1 MGGSVITVDEIEE
14 IVKKGIKKTINKF
27 RENPLY
33 FFTESDLHSYFY
45 YSIYSTKLE
54 VVRNNK
60 RICLIHREYPTNFR
74 YHKKKLIQ
82 DDYCKPYPLA
92 EKKGARGHYDMVIIN
107 PEFAQEY
114 YDNINDIKH
123 IINKDVSLLE
133 QRVETDIESVKKEL
147 VYAIEF
153 KYVINNSKK
162 FIDEVKGDNKKLL
175 FASCWGAKH
184 AVNLVFCNIKDRKN
198 IEAVREEVKRAPKE
212 IDAFFVQSW
221 YDDDGKKH
229 TPLPEKNH

>member
-1 MGGSVITVDEIEE
+1 MGGNVITVKEIEE

-27 RENPLY
+27 RENPFY

-45 YSIYSTKLE
+45 YSIYSSKLE
-54 VVRNNK
+54 VDRNNI

-74 YHKKKLIQ
+74 YYKKDLVQ
-82 DDYCKPYPLA
+82 DEFCHPYPLA

-107 PEFAQEY
+107 PEFAQKY
-114 YDNINDIKH
+114 SDNINGIKH

-133 QRVETDIESVKKEL
+133 QLEKKDIESFRNQL

-162 FIDEVKGDNKKLL
+162 FIDEVKADNKKLL
-175 FASCWGAKH
+175 FSTRWGAMH
-184 AVNLVFCNIKDRKN
+184 AVNLVFCNIKDSKN
-198 IEAVREEVKRAPKE
+198 IGAVREEVKKAPKE
-212 IDAFFVQSW
+212 IDAYFVQSW

-229 TPLPEKNH
+229 TPLPVKNN

>member
-1 MGGSVITVDEIEE
+1 MITATEIEE

-45 YSIYSTKLE
+45 SSIYSSKLE

-74 YHKKKLIQ
+74 YHRKKLVQ
-82 DDYCKPYPLA
+82 DDYREPYPLA
-92 EKKGARGHYDMVIIN
+92 DKKGDRGNYDMAVIN
-107 PEFAQEY
+107 PEFAKKY
-114 YDNINDIKH
+114 SDNINDIKH

-133 QRVETDIESVKKEL
+133 QRVKKDIESVKKEL

-153 KYVINNSKK
+153 KYVISNSKK
-162 FIDEVKGDNKKLL
+162 FIDEVKADNKKLL
-175 FASCWGAKH
+175 FSTRWGAKH
-184 AVNLVFCNIKDRKN
+184 AVNLVFCSIKDSKN
-198 IEAVREEVKRAPKE
+198 IEAVREEVKKAPKE

-229 TPLPEKNH
+229 TPSSSKKPLNN

>member
-45 YSIYSTKLE
+45 YSIYSTNLE
-54 VVRNNK
+54 VARNNK

-74 YHKKKLIQ
+74 YHKRDLVEN
-82 DDYCKPYPLA
+82 DYLEPYPLDA
-92 EKKGARGHYDMVIIN
+92 KIGARGHYDMVIIN
-107 PEFAQEY
+107 PVFANKY
-114 YDNINDIKH
+114 SDNINGIKH

-133 QRVETDIESVKKEL
+133 ERVNKDIESVKKEL

-153 KYVINNSKK
+153 KYVINSSKK
-162 FIDEVKGDNKKLL
+162 FINEVKGDNKKLL
-175 FASCWGAKH
+175 FSTRWGAKH
-184 AVNLVFCNIKDRKN
+184 AVNLVFCNIKDSKN
-198 IEAVREEVKRAPKE
+198 VEAVREEVKRAPTE

-229 TPLPEKNH
+229 TPLPVKNQ

>member
-14 IVKKGIKKTINKF
+14 IVKRGIKKTINKF

-45 YSIYSTKLE
+45 YCIYSSKLE
-54 VVRNNK
+54 VVGNNK

-74 YHKKKLIQ
+74 YYKKKLAQ
-82 DDYCKPYPLA
+82 DDFLEPYPLA
-92 EKKGARGHYDMVIIN
+92 EKKGGRGHYDMAIIN
-107 PEFAQEY
+107 PKFAKKH

-133 QRVETDIESVKKEL
+133 QRVKKDIESVKKEL

-153 KYVINNSKK
+153 KYVISNSKK
-162 FIDEVKGDNKKLL
+162 FIDEVKADNKKLL
-175 FASCWGAKH
+175 FSTRWGAKH
-184 AVNLVFCNIKDRKN
+184 AVNLVFCSIKDSKN
-198 IEAVREEVKRAPKE
+198 IEAVREEVKKSSKK
-212 IDAFFVQSW
+212 IDVYFVQAW
-221 YDDDGKKH
+221 YDDDGKKY
-229 TPLPEKNH
+229 TPLPVKNH

>member
-1 MGGSVITVDEIEE
+1 MGGSVITVIEIEE
-14 IVKKGIKKTINKF
+14 IVKKVIKKTINKF

-45 YSIYSTKLE
+45 SSIYSSKLE
-54 VVRNNK
+54 VVSNNK

-74 YHKKKLIQ
+74 YYKKNLVQ
-82 DDYCKPYPLA
+82 NAFLEPYPLA
-92 EKKGARGHYDMVIIN
+92 LKKGGRGHYDMEIIN
-107 PEFAQEY
+107 PKFAQKY
-114 YDNINDIKH
+114 SDNINGIKH

-133 QRVETDIESVKKEL
+133 QREEEDIESLKKEL

-153 KYVINNSKK
+153 KYVINNSKM
-162 FIDEVKGDNKKLL
+162 FINEVKGDNKKLL
-175 FASCWGAKH
+175 FSTRWGVMH

-198 IEAVREEVKRAPKE
+198 IEAVREEVKKAPEE
-212 IDAFFVQSW
+212 IDAYFVQSW

-229 TPLPEKNH
+229 TPFPIKNH

>member
-1 MGGSVITVDEIEE
+1 VITVDEIEKT
-14 IVKKGIKKTINKF
+14 VKKGIKKTINKF

-45 YSIYSTKLE
+45 YSIYSSKLE
-54 VVRNNK
+54 VVKNNK

-82 DDYCKPYPLA
+82 DDYRDPYPLA

-107 PEFAQEY
+107 PEFAKKY
-114 YDNINDIKH
+114 SDNINDIKH
-123 IINKDVSLLE
+123 IINKNVSLLK
-133 QRVETDIESVKKEL
+133 QRVKKDIESVKKEL

-153 KYVINNSKK
+153 KYVINNSKM
-162 FIDEVKGDNKKLL
+162 FINEVKGDNKKLL
-175 FASCWGAKH
+175 FSSRWGAKH
-184 AVNLVFCNIKDRKN
+184 SVNLVFCNIKDRKN
-198 IEAVREEVKRAPKE
+198 IEAVREELKKAPKE

-221 YDDDGKKH
+221 YDDSGKKH
-229 TPLPEKNH
+229 TPLPVKNH